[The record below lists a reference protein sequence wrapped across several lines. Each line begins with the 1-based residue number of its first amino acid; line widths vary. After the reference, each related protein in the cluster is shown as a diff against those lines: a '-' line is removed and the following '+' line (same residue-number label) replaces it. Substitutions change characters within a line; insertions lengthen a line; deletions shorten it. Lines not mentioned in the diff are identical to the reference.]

1 MLTEFYLT
9 LRLRLSPALW
19 SKDEDFLR
27 VNPEQS
33 PEVTLES
40 PRVNLSLLRRIKSRF
55 LIVPEF
61 PDERAKSI
69 FQTLSIR
76 RKNE

>member
-1 MLTEFYLT
+1 MLTEINLT
-9 LRLRLSPALW
+9 LRLRPRPALW
-19 SKDEDFLR
+19 SKDKGFLR

-33 PEVTLES
+33 PGLTLES
-40 PRVNLSLLRRIKSRF
+40 RRVSLSLSRRIKSRF

>member
-9 LRLRLSPALW
+9 LRLRLNPALW
-19 SKDEDFLR
+19 SKDEGFLR